1 MNHCINKSSKCGV
14 EKSRTTYG
22 PVRCLYQSAVGVDV
36 HAQLLVCCFQKF
48 VPEKNQL
55 ISEQAQF
62 GTSNSKLQEFVEW
75 IRNRTPEIVLM
86 ESTGVYWISPYEAL
100 ERAGFTSERLAIV
113 NARDIKAAYG
123 RKSDTADAR
132 RLAEFAR
139 MNSFKRSFVPPR
151 DIRAARLIGR
161 RLHHATQDCTREANR
176 MQKLLSCGGT
186 RVGSVFSSFKG
197 KTAQLIINSFL
208 DGSYE
213 QFVACVRSNC
223 SRVKASFS
231 EIIDAFRQFDAPT
244 LKELLLEQR
253 KSWRQAMERRD
264 RLETLLREQL
274 RPYEETIKRLCAIPG
289 IKELSALKIISE
301 IGTDLS
307 SFRSCEAFCSWIG
320 ICCGNNESAGKAKKT
335 GTPKGNSYLRA
346 YLTEVGQAIG
356 LVKTLSTVLRK
367 IFQAFKERRGHNRA
381 VVAVAHK
388 IARIIYTMLKN
399 SVAYIEMTSSEL
411 EKVRFKRLQAS
422 IRNAKEV
429 GLSLHDLSIVRESTG
444 EIISDT

>member
-1 MNHCINKSSKCGV
+1 
-14 EKSRTTYG
+14 
-22 PVRCLYQSAVGVDV
+22 
-36 HAQLLVCCFQKF
+36 
-48 VPEKNQL
+48 
-55 ISEQAQF
+55 
-62 GTSNSKLQEFVEW
+62 
-75 IRNRTPEIVLM
+75 
-86 ESTGVYWISPYEAL
+86 
-100 ERAGFTSERLAIV
+100 
-113 NARDIKAAYG
+113 
-123 RKSDTADAR
+123 
-132 RLAEFAR
+132 
-139 MNSFKRSFVPPR
+139 
-151 DIRAARLIGR
+151 
-161 RLHHATQDCTREANR
+161 
-176 MQKLLSCGGT
+176 
-186 RVGSVFSSFKG
+186 
-197 KTAQLIINSFL
+197 
-208 DGSYE
+208 
-213 QFVACVRSNC
+213 
-223 SRVKASFS
+223 
-231 EIIDAFRQFDAPT
+231 
-244 LKELLLEQR
+244 
-253 KSWRQAMERRD
+253 MERRD